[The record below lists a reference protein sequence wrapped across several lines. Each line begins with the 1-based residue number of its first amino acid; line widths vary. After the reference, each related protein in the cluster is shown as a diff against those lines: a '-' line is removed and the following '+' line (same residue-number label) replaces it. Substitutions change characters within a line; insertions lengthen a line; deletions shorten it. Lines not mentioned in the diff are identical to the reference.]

1 MRPWVV
7 LIAVLLLLVTLA
19 ACAGSSGQRADSGAG
34 AALAPATGSAGAGE
48 GLFAQQILRTEK
60 GSNAGCI
67 TCHSLQPGQALVGPS
82 MAGIASRAGSTVAGE
97 SAASYLKNSILAP
110 NAHLASGC
118 NMRDPAQEC
127 IAGLM
132 PQNYGEI
139 LSEEEIDSLVAYMLT
154 LE

>member
-1 MRPWVV
+1 MRPWIV
-7 LIAVLLLLVTLA
+7 LTAVLLLLVTLVG
-19 ACAGSSGQRADSGAG
+19 CAGSNGQQADSGAG
-34 AALAPATGSAGAGE
+34 DALAPATGSAGEGE
-48 GLFAQQILRTEK
+48 GLFGQQILRTDK

-67 TCHSLQPGQALVGPS
+67 TCHSLQPGQVLVGPS
-82 MAGIASRAGSTVAGE
+82 MAGIAGRAGRAVAGE
-97 SAASYLKNSILAP
+97 TAASYLTNSILDP

-139 LSEEEIDSLVAYMLT
+139 LSAAQVESLVAYMLT